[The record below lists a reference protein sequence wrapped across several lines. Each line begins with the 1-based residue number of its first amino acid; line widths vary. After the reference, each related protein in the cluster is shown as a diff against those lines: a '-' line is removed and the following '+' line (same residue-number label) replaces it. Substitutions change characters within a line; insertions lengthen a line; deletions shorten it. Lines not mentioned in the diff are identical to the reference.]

1 MNRIVISVFTL
12 IIVFSLSLVGII
24 SLNKT
29 CESLAESLDEIQAA
43 AIEEDREKCI
53 ELTDDIL
60 DIWEKKEVVISLL
73 VDHRE
78 IDEIE
83 QTIKC
88 LPVFARQD
96 NMERLE
102 EMSSLASE
110 RVRHINHKEKI
121 ETGNIF

>member
-1 MNRIVISVFTL
+1 MNRIVISVLSL
-12 IIVFSLSLVGII
+12 ILVFSLSLIGIL
-24 SLNKT
+24 SLNKA
-29 CESLAESLDEIQAA
+29 CESLASSLDEIQAA
-43 AIEEDREKCI
+43 AKEKDQEKCI
-53 ELTDDIL
+53 ELTENIL
-60 DIWEKKEVVISLL
+60 DIWENKEVVISLL

-121 ETGNIF
+121 EVGNIF